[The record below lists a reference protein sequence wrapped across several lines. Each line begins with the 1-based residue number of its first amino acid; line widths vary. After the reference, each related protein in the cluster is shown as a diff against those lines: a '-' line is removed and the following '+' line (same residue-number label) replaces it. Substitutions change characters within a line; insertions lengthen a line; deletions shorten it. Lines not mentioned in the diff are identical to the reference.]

1 MHDKSAPDMNAQS
14 DTPSPVAGPT
24 KPRLLRFLGP
34 GLITGASDDD
44 PSGIATYAQ
53 AGAQFGYALS
63 WTLVVTWPLMVA
75 AQMVSARIGR
85 TTGHGI
91 AGVLRAHFPAWQL
104 QSLVALLLV
113 ANILNLGADLG
124 AMADATGLIVDAPRY
139 LLVILFGT
147 ICICLQMFLQ
157 YTRYVSVL
165 KWLSLTL
172 LSYFACAAV
181 VKIDWIEV
189 ARSIAVPTLRLDA
202 AYLTT
207 IVAVFGTTIS
217 PYLFFWQSAEE
228 AEDIR
233 ADPRGVDL
241 LDAPEDGP
249 DALSRIEGDTMVGMG
264 FSNLVALAI
273 LVTTAATLHVAGV
286 TNVETSAQAASALR
300 PIAGEFA
307 ALVFAIGI
315 VGTGLLA
322 VPVLAGSAAYAI
334 GESRDWPIGLSRRPQ
349 EAKAFYATITIA
361 TLIGIIISLTP
372 INPIAAL
379 YWSAVIN
386 GVTAVPLMVAMMVM
400 ASRTDI
406 MGAFALRGTLRI
418 FGWLATAVMA
428 AAVAAMLITMI

>member
-1 MHDKSAPDMNAQS
+1 MARDPDP
-14 DTPSPVAGPT
+14 DDLPPSPVAGPT

-53 AGAQFGYALS
+53 AGALFGYALS
-63 WTLVVTWPLMVA
+63 WTLVLTWPLMVA
-75 AQMVSARIGR
+75 AQMISARIGR

-91 AGVLRAHFPAWQL
+91 AGVLRQHYPAWLL
-104 QSLVALLLV
+104 QSVVLLLLA

-124 AMADATGLIVDAPRY
+124 AMADATGHLLDAPRAI
-139 LLVILFGT
+139 LVILFGA
-147 ICICLQMFLQ
+147 ICIYLQMFLQ
-157 YTRYVSVL
+157 YSRYVSVL

-181 VKIDWIEV
+181 IQIDWAAL
-189 ARSIAVPTLRLDA
+189 ARGILRPELRLDG

-207 IVAVFGTTIS
+207 VVAVLGTTIS

-228 AEDIR
+228 AEDLR

-241 LDAPEDGP
+241 LDGPEQGP
-249 DALSRIEGDTMVGMG
+249 AELARIEGDTMIGMG

-273 LVTTAATLHVAGV
+273 LVTAAATLHASGITDVQ
-286 TNVETSAQAASALR
+286 TSAQAALALE
-300 PIAGEFA
+300 PIAGRFA
-307 ALVFAIGI
+307 ALVFTLGI

-334 GESRDWPIGLSRRPQ
+334 GEARDWPIGLSRRPQ
-349 EAKAFYATITIA
+349 EAKAFYATIAIA
-361 TLIGIIISLTP
+361 TIVGVLLSLSP
-372 INPIAAL
+372 VNPISAL

-386 GVTAVPLMVAMMVM
+386 GVAAVPLMIAMMLM
-400 ASRTDI
+400 ASRRDI
-406 MGAFALRGTLRI
+406 MGPFALRGTLKI
-418 FGWLATAVMA
+418 VGWLATGVMA
-428 AAVAAMLITMI
+428 AAVAAMLIFTI